1 VGRRSTLS
9 VRAGGGGVLCGSPFR
24 AALVLG
30 YWWATNY
37 DSVEGCRLV
46 NGYGHSDGRG
56 LTLRQQLNVVW
67 WFFTKDVPLD
77 KLDEIRA
84 MIAEEPEP
92 EVMNTRVTQLM
103 QMGGVSIP
111 VGG

>member
-1 VGRRSTLS
+1 M
-9 VRAGGGGVLCGSPFR
+9 
-24 AALVLG
+24 
-30 YWWATNY
+30 
-37 DSVEGCRLV
+37 
-46 NGYGHSDGRG
+46 
-56 LTLRQQLNVVW
+56 VW